1 MSDQILSSTLGQE
14 GASVAVH
21 YNSNSTQ
28 AAAEDTVMAIK
39 AAGSD
44 AFAVESAESIAYHKS
59 QSMKR
64 RLTEDPGY
72 RSHCKISCH
81 RGLVD
86 YRADTLCQRRLHDP
100 VEHYTS
106 LGAVAEGSQA
116 PGIQIPHKRER
127 LCHQQSHIPP
137 GALPATA
144 CFEPGDE
151 ENTAR

>member
-1 MSDQILSSTLGQE
+1 MSDQMLSSTLGQE

-64 RLTEDPGY
+64 RLTEVRDIVPIVKFLVTEGWWITGQTLFANGGY
-72 RSHCKISCH
+72 TTR
-81 RGLVD
+81 
-86 YRADTLCQRRLHDP
+86 
-100 VEHYTS
+100 
-106 LGAVAEGSQA
+106 
-116 PGIQIPHKRER
+116 
-127 LCHQQSHIPP
+127 
-137 GALPATA
+137 
-144 CFEPGDE
+144 
-151 ENTAR
+151 